1 MKSKKIV
8 VGNWKMEPHFVAD
21 AARLFMSVKKTA
33 EKLTSVKTIV
43 APPFVYIHDL
53 KKKYK
58 GENIS
63 LAGQDVFTEMGG
75 AFTGEV
81 SPLQLMS
88 VGAEYCIIGHS
99 ERRKLGETDS
109 IVAEKVQSALKVGLT
124 AIVCV
129 GEDIRDQSGA
139 YLDFVANQLRATLS
153 KVQKKNIRGL
163 IVAYEPVWAIG
174 KNDAL
179 NTALIQ
185 EMAIF
190 IRKILS
196 DLFGQEETSD
206 VPVLYGGAIS
216 GRNAEDIMRNGG
228 VQGLLVGHESLN
240 VESFR
245 EILKIVEKV

>member
-1 MKSKKIV
+1 
-8 VGNWKMEPHFVAD
+8 MEPHFIAD
-21 AARLFMSVKKTA
+21 ATRLFTGVKKTA
-33 EKLTSVKTIV
+33 EKLTSVKTVV

-63 LAGQDVFTEMGG
+63 LAGQDVFNEMGG

-88 VGAEYCIIGHS
+88 VGAEYCIVGHS
-99 ERRKLGETDS
+99 ERRKLGETDVV
-109 IVAEKVQSALKVGLT
+109 VAEKVQAVLKAGLT

-129 GEDIRDQSGA
+129 GENVRDQSGA
-139 YLDFVANQLRATLS
+139 YLDFVANQLRVTLS

-174 KNDAL
+174 NSEAL
-179 NTALIQ
+179 NAALIQ

-196 DLFGQEETSD
+196 DLFGQEEASD
-206 VPVLYGGAIS
+206 VPVLYGGSIS
-216 GRNAEDIMRNGG
+216 SRNAEDVMRGGG
-228 VQGLLVGHESLN
+228 VQGLLVGRESLN

-245 EILKIVEKV
+245 EILKIVEKM

>member
-58 GENIS
+58 GENIF
-63 LAGQDVFTEMGG
+63 LAGQDVFTDMGG

-196 DLFGQEETSD
+196 DLFGQEEAFD